1 MNLAEFSTMFID
13 SAIYKPAI
21 AYNITDGD
29 ELNLVQQEERAAA
42 IIQNSGRFLRLADND
57 DGFRMLIVS
66 GLHDES
72 EIEVLKSAIQ
82 PMVKQP
88 IDTLW
93 WNRNPEDESELV
105 ELLAEVYERRGVFD
119 ESAATAESVSTI
131 GDHQSARFSKQTKK
145 WLKKI
150 VTLRDDKNMKW
161 GKIKSHMNYNKFS
174 EEQQNWF
181 DTEGRAEYSANSPRD
196 IDN

>member
-21 AYNITDGD
+21 AYNITDSD

-93 WNRNPEDESELV
+93 WNRNPDDESELV
-105 ELLAEVYERRGVFD
+105 ERLAEIYERRGIFD
-119 ESAATAESVSTI
+119 EGTGTAESLSTI
-131 GDHQSARFSKQTKK
+131 GDQQSARFSKQTKK

-161 GKIKSHMNYNKFS
+161 GKIKSNMNYNKFS
-174 EEQQNWF
+174 EEQRNWF
-181 DTEGRAEYSANSPRD
+181 DTEGRAEYSSNSTSSVE
-196 IDN
+196 N